1 MSKHLSEAP
10 QLLLS
15 SNDLMSSQGPALLAR
30 QVQELGPVL
39 RWTIPSGEHAGREV
53 VFLVG
58 PEANRCVLHT
68 HRELFSHEKGWMP
81 IVGHLIGKG
90 LLTMDAPEHTWHR
103 KLWNPAFANLY
114 MERYLPL
121 MQRVIAEHTTHWAEQ
136 GEVDLY
142 RAARELTFHVAAA
155 ALAGLEHRGQTER
168 LQKLFYT
175 LIAEGVSTDPHSFD
189 ERLPKALQ
197 TRDDLTK
204 MLLEL
209 IAERRRMSV
218 DAASRDVL
226 GLIVH
231 ARDEEGKSLT
241 DEQVLGHLNV
251 LLIAGHETTTVLGTY
266 VLYLLATLPEQR
278 RRVEAELDTLLGDST
293 GPISVAATRD
303 MKVLESFIKETG
315 RLHSPIF
322 NVPCRVVRDVE
333 FAGYT
338 FPEKTPV
345 RLALAASHRLPTVF
359 ANPEVFDPD
368 RFALPREE
376 DKRTLCALVTFGGG
390 PRLCIGVHFATIE
403 VKVLAAH
410 IVRTYHLEPGS
421 SRPPEQVGLIGTFIP
436 DGVPMRV
443 RPRTPAAYRAA

>member
-1 MSKHLSEAP
+1 MHKHLSEVP
-10 QLLLS
+10 HIQLS
-15 SNDLMSSQGPALLAR
+15 SEDLMSSQGQALLAR
-30 QVQELGPVL
+30 QAEEFGPVL
-39 RWTIPSGEHAGREV
+39 RWIIPFGEHTGREV

-58 PEANRCVLHT
+58 PEANRFVLHT
-68 HRELFSHEKGWMP
+68 HREFFSHEKGWTP

-90 LLTMDAPEHTWHR
+90 LINMDAPEHTWHR
-103 KLWNPAFANLY
+103 KLWNPAFANAY

-121 MQRVIAEHTTHWAEQ
+121 MQRVIAEHTTRWAEQ

-142 RAARELTFHVAAA
+142 REAREITFHVAAA
-155 ALAGLEHRGQTER
+155 ALAGLEHRRQMER

-197 TRDDLTK
+197 ARDELTE

-231 ARDEEGKSLT
+231 ARDEEGKALT

-251 LLIAGHETTTVLGTY
+251 LLIAGHETTTILGTY

-278 RRVEAELDTLLGDST
+278 RRVKAELDTLLGDST
-293 GPISVAATRD
+293 GLISVAATRE
-303 MKVLESFIKETG
+303 MKVLESFLKETG
-315 RLHSPIF
+315 RLHSPLF
-322 NVPCRVVRDVE
+322 NVPRRVVRDVE
-333 FAGYT
+333 FADYT
-338 FPEKTPV
+338 LPEKTPV

-368 RFALPREE
+368 RFAPPREE
-376 DKRTLCALVTFGGG
+376 DKRTPYSLVTFGGG

-410 IVRTYHLEPGS
+410 ILRTYHLEAGS

-436 DGVPMRV
+436 HGVPMRV
-443 RPRTPAAYRAA
+443 RLGTTAAYRAA